1 MFTVCI
7 WLLSWHTFVILHIE
21 LSYTQDLRRQR
32 QAIQIALKEIELLSF
47 NMEVIEN
54 LQNLAKTLQC
64 KYCECVPKY
73 PGLVLRP
80 KATSSAERAFQLKQ
94 KYKRLSEQVSQYK
107 ALPTKQGRRPQLDAS
122 YCNRVEWKA
131 TNKCKVESIYQYVQV
146 SAPMHDTNNIGKQ
159 PLRVPV
165 FCTAKNSMTLCV
177 KHLIGTKAVVQ
188 TTTKLCSHSC
198 VAFKFSRP
206 G

>member
-1 MFTVCI
+1 MHVHGVHLTSFMTHICDSSYRALI
-7 WLLSWHTFVILHIE
+7 HPRSEETKTSNPNCTEGDWITLLQHGSDWKLT
-21 LSYTQDLRRQR
+21 
-32 QAIQIALKEIELLSF
+32 KP
-47 NMEVIEN
+47 
-54 LQNLAKTLQC
+54 LQC